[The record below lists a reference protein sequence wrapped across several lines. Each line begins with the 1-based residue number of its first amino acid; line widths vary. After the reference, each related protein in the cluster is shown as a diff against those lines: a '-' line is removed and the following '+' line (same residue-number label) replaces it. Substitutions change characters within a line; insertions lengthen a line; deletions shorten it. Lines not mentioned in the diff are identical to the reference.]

1 MGTFERAWR
10 GGKSDL
16 RLHLFSVFSVAVAF
30 LCLGTSLLVVANV
43 DAVRSRWANTGRVSV
58 FLRDGASRDQ
68 VAQLE
73 RALRQT
79 PGVRQVRYMTADE
92 ARRELSTDRSDAVLE
107 ALPSEAFPASLEVE
121 LAEGTAPGRL
131 GQLSA
136 ELRVLPA
143 VESVETYESWSTRLS
158 RLLTGGVTA
167 SSLLALVVLGA
178 VASVISA
185 TIRLTLQR
193 RRMEVEI
200 LKLVGATDAYV
211 RRPFVLEGAAQ
222 GGLGALVALVF
233 LGVLYAIV
241 RGHVDGQLAVLLGM
255 NPTFLPWTACSA
267 MIGLGAL
274 LGAGAAHLSLRRL
287 LVP

>member
-43 DAVRSRWANTGRVSV
+43 DAVRSRWASTGRVSV
-58 FLRDGASRDQ
+58 FLRDGASRDK
-68 VAQLE
+68 VGELE

-79 PGVRQVRYMTADE
+79 SGVREVRYMTADE
-92 ARRELSTDRSDAVLE
+92 ARRELFTDRSDAVLE
-107 ALPSEAFPASLEVE
+107 ALPAEAFPASLEVE
-121 LAEGTAPGRL
+121 LGDSAAAGR
-131 GQLSA
+131 LSA
-136 ELRVLPA
+136 ELRALPA

-222 GGLGALVALVF
+222 GGLGAVMAILF
-233 LGVLYAIV
+233 LGILYAIV

-255 NPTFLPWTACSA
+255 SPTFLPWTACCG
-267 MIGLGAL
+267 MIGVGAL
-274 LGAGAAHLSLRRL
+274 LGAGAAYVSLRRL
-287 LVP
+287 LLP

>member
-10 GGKSDL
+10 AGKSDL

-68 VAQLE
+68 VGELE

-79 PGVRQVRYMTADE
+79 PGVRAVRYMTADE
-92 ARRELSTDRSDAVLE
+92 ARRELSADRSDAVLD
-107 ALPSEAFPASLEVE
+107 ALPTEAFPASLELD
-121 LAEGTAPGRL
+121 LAQDAAP

-136 ELRVLPA
+136 ELRALPA
-143 VESVETYESWSTRLS
+143 VESVETYESWSARLS

-222 GGLGALVALVF
+222 GGLGALLALVF
-233 LGVLYAIV
+233 LSVLYVIV

-255 NPTFLPWTACSA
+255 NPTFLPWTVCSA
-267 MIGLGAL
+267 MIALGAL